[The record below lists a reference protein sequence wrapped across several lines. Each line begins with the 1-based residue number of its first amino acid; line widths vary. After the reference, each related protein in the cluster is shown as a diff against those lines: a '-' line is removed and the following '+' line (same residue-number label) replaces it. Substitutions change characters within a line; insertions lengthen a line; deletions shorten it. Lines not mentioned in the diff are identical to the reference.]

1 METNNDIRWE
11 QRFANYKM
19 ALSKLSTAVRLLK
32 PLIADESFLTTD
44 DGELQ
49 VEGLIQRFEYT
60 HELAWKVMKDYAIYQ
75 GYQEINGSRDA
86 TRYALQTNLI
96 ADQNWMQMIASR
108 NRTSHTYDNDTA
120 KEVLTSVVEVYFQLF
135 VDFEERMRALSS
147 SYDSTLF

>member
-75 GYQEINGSRDA
+75 GYQDINGSRDA

>member
-75 GYQEINGSRDA
+75 GYQDINGSRDA

-120 KEVLTSVVEVYFQLF
+120 KEVLMSVVEVYFQLF